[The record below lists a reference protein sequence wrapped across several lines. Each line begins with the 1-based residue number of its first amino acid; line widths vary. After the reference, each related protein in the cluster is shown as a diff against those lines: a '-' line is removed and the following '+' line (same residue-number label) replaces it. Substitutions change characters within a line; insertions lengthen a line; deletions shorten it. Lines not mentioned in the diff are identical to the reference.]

1 VDKED
6 FCKNKKHIVAI
17 NAIIKNENGKI
28 LVVKRNKNEIAF
40 PGKWTLP
47 GGKAER
53 GEKIIEV
60 LKREVK
66 EETNLDIEDYKEY
79 IEDFTFIRPDNHN
92 VIGFSFLVKT
102 KTNKV
107 KINKDFED
115 YKWID
120 YKDIDNMDFV
130 DNNKMKFIF
139 EKLKKY

>member
-40 PGKWTLP
+40 PRKWTLP